1 MSAAVWL
8 SLGSNLGDRQEYLL
22 GALQR
27 LSAHPA
33 IELTAVSSLYV
44 TEPWGVSG
52 QEDYFNIVAGLNTGL
67 SPTELLAYTQTIE
80 NAAGRHRI
88 IRWGPRQL
96 DIDIILFGDKRIN
109 SDQLQIPHPRFKE
122 RMFVLQPLYEAAGDI
137 LLPDGEHLS
146 TVIKKCAPGQRVEL
160 KYLPEEWL
168 GEIVNDHS

>member
-80 NAAGRHRI
+80 NAAGQTADYSL
-88 IRWGPRQL
+88 GPASV
-96 DIDIILFGDKRIN
+96 G
-109 SDQLQIPHPRFKE
+109 
-122 RMFVLQPLYEAAGDI
+122 Y
-137 LLPDGEHLS
+137 
-146 TVIKKCAPGQRVEL
+146 
-160 KYLPEEWL
+160 
-168 GEIVNDHS
+168 